1 MVYGQRM
8 NFERILVDG
17 YSVIYAWPTLRARKR
32 RSLSAA
38 RNELIRLLAKF
49 GDESEKVVTL
59 VFDGGKSPPPEP
71 TPILSPGLEVIF
83 SKRGHVSR
91 VGHGNVASRGQS
103 ADEVIERLVAT
114 QKAPAQLLVI
124 TEDKVERQVC
134 EGFGAQVAGAGE
146 LWKMLTAAR
155 QEFSARLTA
164 FQIRDRQSK
173 KSQILS

>member
-17 YSVIYAWPTLRARKR
+17 YSVIYAWPILRTRKR

-49 GDESEKVVTL
+49 GDESQKAVTL

-71 TPILSPGLEVIF
+71 TPILAPGLEVIF
-83 SKRGHVSR
+83 SK
-91 VGHGNVASRGQS
+91 RGQS

-164 FQIRDRQSK
+164 FQSRNSQSN